1 MAGLAWRARFQW
13 FQSWSPRWTACE
25 SLGTPGGA
33 VAAASAAAR
42 FPSLRGT
49 RGRGARVRPAPGEV
63 FFAGWI
69 TSFSAISIL
78 SRIKAYK
85 LASHFYFL
93 VSSGFV
99 PRYILGLSKEYFQ
112 VFYSNDAWFP

>member
-1 MAGLAWRARFQW
+1 MSRGEPRAAPW
-13 FQSWSPRWTACE
+13 PRLPQQLSFPAF
-25 SLGTPGGA
+25 GIPGGE
-33 VAAASAAAR
+33 V
-42 FPSLRGT
+42 
-49 RGRGARVRPAPGEV
+49 PAPGEV